1 MSIVLKSANDNVV
14 SMAASP
20 RRLIARALLG
30 LTVVALPSVT
40 HAGIF
45 DFLRRDRDE
54 SVEIIETYHSSN
66 CRCRPRCS
74 HPQHKHQ
81 HKHTTP
87 QTAYRPT
94 PQPQPQPQ
102 PQLQPQPSYTT
113 PQIAAQPTTPIR
125 NWAPP
130 APPTTRYAVRPNPGV
145 VYRPTPTYRTGPS
158 VIYQRET
165 VVGQVPVTTWQTQ
178 WVDQGSY
185 RMVWVSRPV
194 LRQMPRTSYRA
205 VIGYRVVPYQRMTP
219 TTAGRPTPPLPA
231 TPTPTRPESS
241 AAAQAVPNPLAAQ
254 PVSSSTPNTQTL
266 RPTTAHRVWQ
276 ARGRL
281 GR

>member
-1 MSIVLKSANDNVV
+1 MSIVLKSANENVV
-14 SMAASP
+14 SVAASP

-54 SVEIIETYHSSN
+54 SVEIIETHHSSN

-74 HPQHKHQ
+74 HPQHKHKHQ
-81 HKHTTP
+81 QKHTTP
-87 QTAYRPT
+87 QTTYRPT

-102 PQLQPQPSYTT
+102 PRQSYTT

-130 APPTTRYAVRPNPGV
+130 APPTTRYAVRPNPGI

-165 VVGQVPVTTWQTQ
+165 AVGQVPVTTWQTQ

-194 LRQMPRTSYRA
+194 LRQVPRTSYRA

-219 TTAGRPTPPLPA
+219 TTAGRPTLPLPA
-231 TPTPTRPESS
+231 TPTPTHPEQS

-254 PVSSSTPNTQTL
+254 PVSSSTTNTQTL